1 MIISPFPLQVLDT
14 EKKVQNTEIATESK
28 PEGQIHTPKHMQCTI
43 ISHTCCGRG
52 GVATQQPVCSV

>member
-1 MIISPFPLQVLDT
+1 MFISPFSLQVLNT
-14 EKKVQNTEIATESK
+14 EKEVQTERATESK
-28 PEGQIHTPKHMQCTI
+28 PEGQYHTPKHMQCTI